1 MKKWVT
7 AIVVILILLMPL
19 GALKA
24 RSDTAAK
31 MRCPEVGVYRCK
43 GNGDTS
49 RSPRSTEQE
58 CIAVEKTP
66 KFSAPSVRYTIS
78 ETERREIE
86 DIVASEGGYCD
97 YEFQALVA
105 LCKLNGAEAE
115 NMRPSELFE
124 RGDFS
129 ITHDVEPTVTTKR
142 AVSDVFDKGIFPT
155 SEPVRYYYNPS
166 YCKSAAHESFCYVF
180 TCAGCRFFKD
190 PSE

>member
-7 AIVVILILLMPL
+7 AIAVILISLMPL
-19 GALKA
+19 VALKA
-24 RSDTAAK
+24 RSNAAAE
-31 MRCPEVGVYRCK
+31 MRCPEAGIYRYK

-49 RSPRSTEQE
+49 RSLRSTVQD
-58 CIAVEKTP
+58 CIVVGEIP
-66 KFSAPSVRYTIS
+66 NSSAPFVRYAIS

-86 DIVASEGGYCD
+86 EIVASEGGYCD

-105 LCKLNGAEAE
+105 LCILNGAEAE

-155 SEPVRYYYNPS
+155 PEPVRYYYNPS